1 MPGTRSAFLQL
12 GFREFRDWVSGEDLM
27 LTETVLTMV
36 FVGDFAAIA
45 TLFPLTWPSSVFS
58 KCAGLD
64 ALRDAE
70 HHPILPTYQRAA

>member
-1 MPGTRSAFLQL
+1 
-12 GFREFRDWVSGEDLM
+12 M